1 MISTFTDVQ
10 PTLDNYWRSIILFG
24 KNTACY
30 KFALAQSLLEFA
42 DQQYTQISKDV
53 LAEKY
58 ALHICNHLKSS
69 NTQGTNPSNNYLAT
83 CSDFN
88 AGVIDKDKL
97 VNITKKEGFRYV
109 IERFH
114 NVNGGDLPVKFYSGD
129 KNSKEIVL
137 SDEIMKL
144 SSLGQFKSLAG
155 EVDSR
160 WSLVEAGWRMK
171 INNRLLRVHYDVEQR
186 SFYETD
192 LLKRT
197 NLTSARSALNG
208 YQKGHCFYCYD
219 AIDIQS
225 ESDHLAEV
233 DHFIPHKL
241 KGYLANTNLD
251 GVWNL
256 VLSCQSC
263 NRGQGGKLAKI
274 PKAYLLERLHKRN
287 SFLIN
292 SHHPLRETLIAQTG
306 TSNSARVSFLR
317 DTYGTACSNL
327 IQTWEPEQIGS
338 PLF

>member
-42 DQQYTQISKDV
+42 DQQSTQISKDV

-144 SSLGQFKSLAG
+144 SSLRETG
-155 EVDSR
+155 
-160 WSLVEAGWRMK
+160 
-171 INNRLLRVHYDVEQR
+171 
-186 SFYETD
+186 SFGF
-192 LLKRT
+192 L
-197 NLTSARSALNG
+197 
-208 YQKGHCFYCYD
+208 
-219 AIDIQS
+219 
-225 ESDHLAEV
+225 
-233 DHFIPHKL
+233 
-241 KGYLANTNLD
+241 
-251 GVWNL
+251 
-256 VLSCQSC
+256 
-263 NRGQGGKLAKI
+263 
-274 PKAYLLERLHKRN
+274 
-287 SFLIN
+287 FLIKH
-292 SHHPLRETLIAQTG
+292 SG
-306 TSNSARVSFLR
+306 
-317 DTYGTACSNL
+317 
-327 IQTWEPEQIGS
+327 
-338 PLF
+338 